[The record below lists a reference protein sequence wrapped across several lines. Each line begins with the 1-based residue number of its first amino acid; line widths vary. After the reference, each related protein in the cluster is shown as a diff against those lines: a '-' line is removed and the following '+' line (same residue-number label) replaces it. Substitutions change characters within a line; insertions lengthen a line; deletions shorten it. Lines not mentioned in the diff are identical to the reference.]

1 MRFSLFLVSAAL
13 VVAACGSVSGDKL
26 DGGTHDSEAA
36 GDFTLSVA
44 PDTVDIAIASSTTVT
59 FTVART
65 GAVGDITLAASNLPA
80 GVTITFATNP
90 LPVGTDTTDATIKVA
105 GGSAAATGAATITG
119 TAGGNMHTATLNIT
133 THTITVTGKTAAG
146 MTTVRI

>member
-1 MRFSLFLVSAAL
+1 MRISLLF
-13 VVAACGSVSGDKL
+13 VAAVAAGCGRVLGGKL
-26 DGGTHDSEAA
+26 DGGTPDTEAA
-36 GDFTLSVA
+36 GEFTLSGA
-44 PDTVDIAIASSTTVT
+44 PHTGDIPIARSTPVT
-59 FTVART
+59 FTVARN

-90 LPVGTDTTDATIKVA
+90 LPVGTDTTDATVKVA

-133 THTITVTGKTAAG
+133 THTITV
-146 MTTVRI
+146 